1 MQLAMNG
8 HGPRHA
14 QLAHALRAAILEGRL
29 RSGSRLPASREMAV
43 QLRISRNTVI
53 AAYEQLRAEGY
64 VHARVGAGTYVSEV
78 EPARTRPAR
87 VAPVTAPTRYVER
100 LRALDFSILRRGG
113 DEGARWDMQ
122 IGEPVTDPALFTAW
136 RRTLARAALYADPR
150 YPHSAGLP
158 ALREALADYL
168 ARRRGVDAAPDE
180 IIVVAGAQQGMGLV
194 ARVLVEERDSVVLE
208 EPHYFGLRWT
218 LQTHG
223 ARVVG
228 VPVDD
233 AGLVVERLPAV
244 SAAKSPRLVCVTPAH
259 QFPLGATLSLA
270 RRQALLAYAAARRCW
285 IVEDDYD
292 SEFRYDSEPLPAL
305 RSLDRDGR
313 VIHVGTFSKTLFPG
327 LRLGYVV
334 APRGL
339 VRDLIAAKR
348 LHDFGGPTI
357 EQAAMARFIA
367 DGSFE
372 RHIRKASGALR
383 ARREVV
389 LTGLAPHAAVEVV
402 GAQAGMHLAA
412 WLHGFDRARCQALI
426 ALARTRGLGIHS
438 IAPHYLRP
446 PRRSGL
452 LFGYAGLAVR
462 ELEAAM
468 QVFGEC
474 MRALAPSR
482 RRCSEL
488 GRGQVLPFAPARG
501 AKGKT

>member
-14 QLAHALRAAILEGRL
+14 QLSRALRAAILDGRL
-29 RSGSRLPASREMAV
+29 RSGARLPATREMAQ
-43 QLRISRNTVI
+43 QLRVSRNTVI
-53 AAYEQLRAEGY
+53 AAYEQLRVEGY
-64 VHARVGAGTYVSEV
+64 VHARVGSGTYVSEV

-87 VAPVTAPTRYVER
+87 VAPVEATTRYTER
-100 LRALDFSILRRGG
+100 LRMLDFGVLRRG
-113 DEGARWDMQ
+113 DAAQIRWDMQ

-158 ALREALADYL
+158 VLREALAEYL

-180 IIVVAGAQQGMGLV
+180 IVIVSGTQQGIGLV
-194 ARVLVEERDSVVLE
+194 ARVLVEERDPVALE
-208 EPHYFGLRWT
+208 EPHYFGIRWA

-223 ARVVG
+223 ARLVG
-228 VPVDD
+228 VPVDEE
-233 AGLVVERLPAV
+233 GLVVERLPAS
-244 SAAKSPRLVCVTPAH
+244 SASKAPRLVCVTPAH
-259 QFPLGATLSLA
+259 QFPIGATMSLA

-292 SEFRYDSEPLPAL
+292 SEFRYESEPLPAL

-313 VIHVGTFSKTLFPG
+313 VIHIGTFSKTLFPG

-339 VRDLIAAKR
+339 VRDLVGAKR
-348 LHDFGGPTI
+348 LHDLGAPTI

-372 RHIRKASGALR
+372 RHIRKASSALR

-389 LTGLAPHAAVEVV
+389 LHGLAQHAADRVEVV
-402 GAQAGMHLAA
+402 GASAGMHLAV
-412 WLHGFDRARCQALI
+412 WLRGFDRERCQALI
-426 ALARTRGLGIHS
+426 AMARTRGLGIYS

-452 LFGYAGLAVR
+452 LLGYAGLSVR

-468 QVFGEC
+468 QVFGKCVREV
-474 MRALAPSR
+474 APR
-482 RRCSEL
+482 
-488 GRGQVLPFAPARG
+488 GRGQALPLAPARG
-501 AKGKT
+501 